1 MNRAEASPAVK
12 RTYLYAITDATEGTG
27 VDSFASSGQA
37 LAGLDGRSPVSI
49 LGRDGVGCIVSDY
62 QGPPLE
68 TLSREA
74 MVGLLLDHQRVVERV
89 MRDAT
94 VLPVR
99 FGTTLAGRDEVR
111 ALLRQNR
118 AALVEALA
126 AVGDKVEL
134 DVAATWDMDR
144 VLREIGQEPVVAQAR
159 EALLAKGQPSM
170 EERVRLGQ
178 LVKGVMDR
186 RRERYRSLM
195 IEQLGPLSLDTASN
209 ALVSDELVMNVAFLV
224 ARSRQAVFDEA
235 VHQLDRR
242 LAGEITFRVVG
253 PLPAY
258 SFQTVQVDRLAPDQL
273 EEACRA
279 LGLPRACSEE
289 AVRQAYRRRAAEV
302 QARPGGDQRT
312 TADALG
318 GLREAAALIA
328 RYHRAL
334 GAMGNDTR
342 PGVAEEEAVGPLFTV
357 GLRRSEDRDVA
368 AARFSAAQPAP
379 R

>member
-1 MNRAEASPAVK
+1 MNGAKASPAVE
-12 RTYLYAITDATEGTG
+12 RTYLYAITDAPEGTG
-27 VDSFASSGQA
+27 VDPSASSGQA

-49 LGRDGVGCIVSDY
+49 LGRDGVGCIVSAY
-62 QGPPLE
+62 QGPLLE

-74 MVGLLLDHQRVVERV
+74 MVGLLLAHQRVVERV

-144 VLREIGQEPVVAQAR
+144 VLREIGQDPVVAQAR

-170 EERVRLGQ
+170 EERVRVGQ
-178 LVKGVMDR
+178 LVKAVMDR
-186 RRERYRSLM
+186 RREHYRSLM

-235 VHQLDRR
+235 VHRLDRR
-242 LAGEITFRVVG
+242 FAGEITFRVVG

-258 SFQTVQVDRLAPDQL
+258 SFLTVHVDRLAPDQL
-273 EEACRA
+273 EDAYRA
-279 LGLPRACSEE
+279 LGLPRACREE
-289 AVRQAYRRRAAEV
+289 AVRQAYRRLAAEV
-302 QARPGGDQRT
+302 QARPGADQKT

-318 GLREAAALIA
+318 RLRKAAALVA

-334 GAMGNDTR
+334 GAMGNDT
-342 PGVAEEEAVGPLFTV
+342 PTGVPEEEAAEPLFTV